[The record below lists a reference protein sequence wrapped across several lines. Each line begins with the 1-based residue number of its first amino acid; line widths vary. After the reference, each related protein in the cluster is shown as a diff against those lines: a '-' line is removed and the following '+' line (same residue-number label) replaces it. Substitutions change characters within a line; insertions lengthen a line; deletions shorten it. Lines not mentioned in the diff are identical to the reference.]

1 MKGLRGSDLTEKIAT
16 GIFLAL
22 LLASVLMSPF
32 NILQAELGEIYIRED
47 GGVEDTDRIKR
58 VGNLYTFTGNIF
70 DSIVVKRSN
79 IASEEVVKRK
89 VI

>member
-1 MKGLRGSDLTEKIAT
+1 LTEKIAT

-22 LLASVLMSPF
+22 LLASVLMLSF

-47 GGVEDTDRIKR
+47 GEVEDTDRIKR
-58 VGNLYTFTGNIF
+58 VGNLYTFTDNIF
-70 DSIVVKRSN
+70 GSIAVKRSN